1 MALFPISELG
11 KKSSPTF
18 VRTCVISLSPL
29 REMAHFNKEDH
40 SPRIPALP
48 QSDDNP
54 LISWNLESQL
64 KKSTERVIAAS
75 RLHLYQRRLS

>member
-1 MALFPISELG
+1 
-11 KKSSPTF
+11 
-18 VRTCVISLSPL
+18 
-29 REMAHFNKEDH
+29 MAHFNKEDH
-40 SPRIPALP
+40 SPQIPALP